1 MRERTSLITKPI
13 RLLALSVSLMLI
25 SCADSTEED
34 VELTLVDEVENSNT
48 QAKQAPLA
56 FEITNVPFEAP
67 NMKEVA
73 YSVSMERTAIE
84 KVAEN
89 VANWQLAQYDIR
101 SNKMRPEMRPSGT
114 PNGWM
119 YATLHIGL
127 WHWAQTIDSDMYR
140 QTVMNLSQL
149 NDYQLGPRV
158 YHADDHAVGDVYLS
172 IYNMFGGERRIAN
185 TITHLDKVVDEPS
198 TLALAFIDKNKTTH
212 KFDIRTYDDPQCTDR
227 WCWADA
233 VFMSPPVMAHLSK
246 TTGNSKYIEFM
257 DKEFWT
263 MTDYLF
269 DKEVKLYL
277 RDSRYFERKDDTGK
291 LIFWGRGN
299 GWVLAGLARTIEY
312 MPEDFA
318 NKQKYIDLFKVMS
331 KALLS
336 YQLEDGS
343 WPSSLLERNKDTH
356 SETSATALLAYA
368 LAWGVNNQILIE
380 DQYTLSINKAWVS
393 IVENIHP
400 NGKVGYVQQVA
411 FAPGSATKEDA
422 QLYGSGAVL
431 LAASE
436 IHKMLSQ

>member
-1 MRERTSLITKPI
+1 MSIANFQSTKLLPMTCLAFCISVASCGDSADATTKNQSTASTTAIVAAHEIVNTPYSLP
-13 RLLALSVSLMLI
+13 
-25 SCADSTEED
+25 
-34 VELTLVDEVENSNT
+34 T
-48 QAKQAPLA
+48 QADKTFSNEFTQ
-56 FEITNVPFEAP
+56 TGVT
-67 NMKEVA
+67 
-73 YSVSMERTAIE
+73 S
-84 KVAEN
+84 VAEA
-89 VANWQLAQYDIR
+89 VADWQLTQFDIR

-114 PNGWM
+114 PHGWM

-127 WHWAQTIDSDMYR
+127 WHWAQAIDSQAHR

-172 IYNMFGGERRIAN
+172 IYDMFGGEKRIQN
-185 TITHLDKVVDEPS
+185 TIDHFNLVVDEPS
-198 TLALAFIDKNKTTH
+198 SVELAFINKEKVKH
-212 KFDIRTYDDPQCTDR
+212 EFDIRTYTDPACTDR

-246 TTGNSKYIEFM
+246 TTGDNKYIEFM
-257 DKEFWT
+257 DKEFWL

-269 DKEVKLYL
+269 DKEVQLYL
-277 RDSRYFERKDDTGK
+277 RDSRYFERKDPNGQ

-312 MPEDFA
+312 MPDDFA
-318 NKQKYIDLFKVMS
+318 NKQKYIDLYKAMS
-331 KALLS
+331 KALLT

-343 WPSSLLERNKDTH
+343 WPSSLLEKNEDTH

-368 LAWGVNNQILIE
+368 LAWGINNEVLQDSTYKSAVE
-380 DQYTLSINKAWVS
+380 KAWTS
-393 IVENIHP
+393 IVTNIHT

-411 FAPGSATKEDA
+411 FAPGSATKDDT

-431 LAASE
+431 LAAAE
-436 IHKMLSQ
+436 IYTLLDK

>member
-1 MRERTSLITKPI
+1 MREKISLITKPI
-13 RLLALSVSLMLI
+13 SIATLSVCLMLA
-25 SCADSTEED
+25 SCKDSTEG
-34 VELTLVDEVENSNT
+34 VESTLNDKTEYSEAQT
-48 QAKQAPLA
+48 DQAPLA
-56 FEITNVPFEAP
+56 FEITNVTFEAP
-67 NMKEVA
+67 NMKEVN
-73 YSVSMERTAIE
+73 YSANMDRAAIE

-119 YATLHIGL
+119 YATLHLGL
-127 WHWAQTIDSDMYR
+127 WHWAQAIDSDMYR

-185 TITHLDKVVDEPS
+185 TITHLDQVVDKPS
-198 TLALAFIDKNKTTH
+198 TVELAFIDENKTTH
-212 KFDIRTYDDPQCTDR
+212 KFDIRTYEDPQCTDR

-233 VFMSPPVMAHLSK
+233 VFMSQPVMAHLSK
-246 TTGNSKYIEFM
+246 VTGNNKYIEFM

-269 DKEVKLYL
+269 DKDVELYL
-277 RDSRYFERKDDTGK
+277 RDSRYFTRKDDTGK

-312 MPEDFA
+312 MPDDFA
-318 NKQKYIDLFKVMS
+318 NKQKYIELFKVMS

-343 WPSSLLERNKDTH
+343 WPSSLLERTKDTH
-356 SETSATALLAYA
+356 SETSATSLLAYA
-368 LAWGVNNQILIE
+368 LAWGVNNQILTT
-380 DQYTLSINKAWVS
+380 DQYTASINKAWAS

-411 FAPGSATKEDA
+411 FAPGSATKEDT